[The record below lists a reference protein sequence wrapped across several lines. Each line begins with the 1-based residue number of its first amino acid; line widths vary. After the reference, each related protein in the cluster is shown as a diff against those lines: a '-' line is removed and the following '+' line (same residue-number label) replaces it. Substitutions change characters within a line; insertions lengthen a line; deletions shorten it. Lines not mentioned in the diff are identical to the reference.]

1 MVNLL
6 KWCCIFHEM
15 NIHWF
20 YLFCFLL
27 VFLLFF
33 SIFIYNPKKVPARKW
48 QFLHTIL
55 HTSYHLYD
63 IWEHKHI
70 FNYIGIC
77 YFDFERF
84 ENENLKLSFI
94 LSPRATLDVFTKKI
108 DWISSHFNIARFLF
122 TRKLGIFGF
131 NLSNALRNSVLEP
144 FLFTFWLLLLFS
156 FLFLRL
162 LRCFLGPKLR
172 NT

>member
-1 MVNLL
+1 MVSYFPRN
-6 KWCCIFHEM
+6 E
-15 NIHWF
+15 
-20 YLFCFLL
+20 YTPVLFILFFI

-33 SIFIYNPKKVPARKW
+33 SIFIHNPKKVSARKW

-84 ENENLKLSFI
+84 ENKNLKLSFI
-94 LSPRATLDVFTKKI
+94 LSPRATLDVFTK
-108 DWISSHFNIARFLF
+108 N
-122 TRKLGIFGF
+122 
-131 NLSNALRNSVLEP
+131 
-144 FLFTFWLLLLFS
+144 WLNQFS
-156 FLFLRL
+156 FQYRALSFYKEIRYFWFQFEQ
-162 LRCFLGPKLR
+162 CFKKFCAGAFFIYILIAFAFFFSFFWDCWDVFWAL
-172 NT
+172 N

>member
-1 MVNLL
+1 L
-6 KWCCIFHEM
+6 IAF
-15 NIHWF
+15 
-20 YLFCFLL
+20 
-27 VFLLFF
+27 VFSFLFF
-33 SIFIYNPKKVPARKW
+33 FFFLRFMRWFFGIFIYNPKKVPARKW
-48 QFLHTIL
+48 QVLHTIL

-84 ENENLKLSFI
+84 ENETLKLSFI
-94 LSPRATLDVFTKKI
+94 LSPRATLDVFTKKNY
-108 DWISSHFNIARFLF
+108 WISSHFNIARLLF

-144 FLFTFWLLLLFS
+144 FLFTFWLLLCFCLFFS
-156 FLFLRL
+156 FFFEIYEMVFWAL
-162 LRCFLGPKLR
+162 
-172 NT
+172 N

>member
-1 MVNLL
+1 MSHLQG
-6 KWCCIFHEM
+6 
-15 NIHWF
+15 
-20 YLFCFLL
+20 LFNQCVSYVQRNEYTPVLFILFFI
-27 VFLLFF
+27 VSLLFF

-48 QFLHTIL
+48 QVLHTIL

-94 LSPRATLDVFTKKI
+94 LSPRATLDVFTKKLI
-108 DWISSHFNIARFLF
+108 ESVVISISCAYFLQ
-122 TRKLGIFGF
+122 G
-131 NLSNALRNSVLEP
+131 N
-144 FLFTFWLLLLFS
+144 
-156 FLFLRL
+156 
-162 LRCFLGPKLR
+162 
-172 NT
+172 

>member
-1 MVNLL
+1 
-6 KWCCIFHEM
+6 
-15 NIHWF
+15 
-20 YLFCFLL
+20 LFILFFI

-33 SIFIYNPKKVPARKW
+33 SIFIHNPKKVPARKW

-84 ENENLKLSFI
+84 ENKNLKLSFI
-94 LSPRATLDVFTKKI
+94 LSPRATLDVFTKKF

-131 NLSNALRNSVLEP
+131 NLSNALRNSVLE
-144 FLFTFWLLLLFS
+144 LFFIYILIAFAFLFS
-156 FLFLRL
+156 FFEIFEL
-162 LRCFLGPKLR
+162 FLGP
-172 NT
+172 